1 MELGVVGTELFNLGF
16 RLLGVRHVFDV
27 TDEVTPQAA
36 VEAALEQK
44 EVGVLVIH
52 DDEWG
57 QLPDSLRTSLS
68 NSVHPTVIAIGAQMD
83 ETLRDRI
90 RTAVGVDLWK

>member
-1 MELGVVGTELFNLGF
+1 MELGVVGTELFNMGF

-27 TDEVTPQAA
+27 NDELSPEQA
-36 VEAALEQK
+36 VQEALKVKQ
-44 EVGVLVIH
+44 VGVLVIH

-57 QLPDSLRTSLS
+57 RLPENLRTNLS
-68 NSVHPTVIAIGAQMD
+68 NSVHPTVIAIGASMD
-83 ETLRDRI
+83 ETLKDRI

>member
-1 MELGVVGTELFNLGF
+1 MELGVVGTELFNMGF

-27 TDEVTPQAA
+27 NDELSPERA
-36 VEAALEQK
+36 VQEALKVKQ
-44 EVGVLVIH
+44 VGVLVIH

-57 QLPDSLRTSLS
+57 RLPENLRTNLS
-68 NSVHPTVIAIGAQMD
+68 NSVHPTVIAIGASMD
-83 ETLRDRI
+83 ETLKDRI